1 MSFKPIFLVLPAVA
15 IALAATATP
24 PRIPDA
30 RKAVVEAPIKKKLK
44 APGPVNAAPPG
55 LDEKVAPGDVSW
67 HPDMAT
73 AQRASQKS
81 KKPVLLFQ
89 LLGDLDQRFS

>member
-1 MSFKPIFLVLPAVA
+1 MSLKPLILILPALA

-44 APGPVNAAPPG
+44 APGPVHAVPPRLG
-55 LDEKVAPGDVSW
+55 ETVAPGDVSW
-67 HPDMAT
+67 HPDIAT
-73 AQRASQKS
+73 AQRASMKS